1 MFLSGIIINK
11 TRKTEKEEEEEE
23 GYKPSFLYV
32 QIAIL

>member
-11 TRKTEKEEEEEE
+11 TRKTEKEE
-23 GYKPSFLYV
+23 GYNTSFLYV